1 MASRLVHVSYQS
13 NLIETLME
21 SVACGSKLEFCTMEV
36 QLFSHFRTIYALSW
50 SEMADADSTG
60 GSPPAEL

>member
-1 MASRLVHVSYQS
+1 
-13 NLIETLME
+13 ME

-36 QLFSHFRTIYALSW
+36 QLFSLFQTIYALSG
-50 SEMADADSTG
+50 SEIADAVSTG